1 MLLLLKDINA
11 VICIPWHQCF
21 LLTAINILKILLK
34 FSQYVQVIELGIM
47 LWIRYIYIMLV
58 AFMQTAN
65 IKCMNVGGELM
76 VKASSFN
83 ECNKKG
89 NLHSI
94 LVVPNLGY
102 ICVYVRVIRFLSH
115 TYKTCIVETGL
126 LKQHVKF
133 SILVKPHVHLCHIDV
148 TEWHVLC

>member
-1 MLLLLKDINA
+1 
-11 VICIPWHQCF
+11 
-21 LLTAINILKILLK
+21 
-34 FSQYVQVIELGIM
+34 
-47 LWIRYIYIMLV
+47 MLV

-94 LVVPNLGY
+94 LVVPDLD
-102 ICVYVRVIRFLSH
+102 ISVCRL
-115 TYKTCIVETGL
+115 E
-126 LKQHVKF
+126 
-133 SILVKPHVHLCHIDV
+133 
-148 TEWHVLC
+148 